1 MVRVQLFPPF
11 QIYASVA
18 QLVEQRTENPRVVG
32 STPTGGTIRGHSSSG
47 RAPPCQG
54 GGSEFESRCP
64 LQNKAFAGS
73 QKACKLIW
81 RHSQVVRQRTA
92 NPRFPGSNPG
102 DASRKGTS
110 FVYKAKDVPFHSLSK
125 RKRLSC
131 CIYIVR
137 MTAEHYM
144 SAVGASIAR
153 PVLGSRRTRLDNGI
167 RRCCDSPIISC
178 TADGQD
184 CRPYKVY

>member
-1 MVRVQLFPPF
+1 MSLVQLRPEAPPHRF
-11 QIYASVA
+11 CGGAYAGIAHPVERHLAKVEVA
-18 QLVEQRTENPRVVG
+18 
-32 STPTGGTIRGHSSSG
+32 SSSLVARSIVKYSRG
-47 RAPPCQG
+47 CLQIAPATVLY
-54 GGSEFESRCP
+54 RR
-64 LQNKAFAGS
+64 
-73 QKACKLIW
+73 

-153 PVLGSRRTRLDNGI
+153 PVFGSRKIRIDNSI